1 MKLIVCVD
9 DNLGI
14 SFFGKR
20 QSMDEI
26 QRKDVFETV
35 KNNKVYLSQYSYD
48 LYKDL
53 NLDFKIISEDEKNNF
68 DGYFIYEGEFLD
80 SFIDYV
86 DEIIC
91 YNWNRN
97 YPFDE
102 TFDELKKSIWK
113 EVERLDFVGKSH
125 EKITKIRY
133 VRV

>member
-102 TFDELKKSIWK
+102 TFDELKKDIWK
-113 EVERLDFVGKSH
+113 EIERLDFVGKSH

>member
-20 QSMDEI
+20 QVWMKLKKI
-26 QRKDVFETV
+26 FLKPLKTI
-35 KNNKVYLSQYSYD
+35 KVYLSQYSYD

-68 DGYFIYEGEFLD
+68 DGYFIYEGRVFD

-102 TFDELKKSIWK
+102 TFDELKEEDIWK
-113 EVERLDFVGKSH
+113 EIERLILKG
-125 EKITKIRY
+125 KITKNNKNK
-133 VRV
+133 VCSRV

>member
-53 NLDFKIISEDEKNNF
+53 NLDFKIVSGDEENDF
-68 DGYFIYEGEFLD
+68 DGYFIYEGEFLE
-80 SFIDYV
+80 SFIDYI

-102 TFDELKKSIWK
+102 TFDELKKDIWK
-113 EVERLDFVGKSH
+113 EIERLEFVGKSH

>member
-53 NLDFKIISEDEKNNF
+53 NLDFKIVSGDEENNF
-68 DGYFIYEGEFLD
+68 DGYFIYEGEFLE
-80 SFIDYV
+80 SFIDYI

-102 TFDELKKSIWK
+102 TFDELKKDIWK
-113 EVERLDFVGKSH
+113 EIERLEFVGKSH

>member
-53 NLDFKIISEDEKNNF
+53 NLDVKIVSGDEENNF
-68 DGYFIYEGEFLD
+68 DGYFIYEGEFLE
-80 SFIDYV
+80 SFIDYI

-102 TFDELKKSIWK
+102 TFDELKKDIWK
-113 EVERLDFVGKSH
+113 EIERLEFVGKSH

>member
-53 NLDFKIISEDEKNNF
+53 NLDFKIVSGDEENNF
-68 DGYFIYEGEFLD
+68 DGYFIYEGEFLE
-80 SFIDYV
+80 SFIDYI

-102 TFDELKKSIWK
+102 TFDELKKDIWT
-113 EVERLDFVGKSH
+113 EIERLEFVGKSH